1 MQYELINPIN
11 PNYSPLEQVLVN
23 RGIQYEDIPHYLN
36 LGEEDELSPSLL
48 ANIDDAVKLLVK
60 HLGKED
66 RHIHIQVDSDCDGY
80 TSSAFL
86 LNYLYDVYPSC
97 LSKISYSFHSGKIHG
112 INPALVPN
120 GTTLVIAP
128 DSSSNDY
135 DIHKELHEKG
145 IDVLVIDHH
154 LAEMISPDA
163 TVVNNQ
169 LCDYP
174 NKTLSGVGVVY
185 KVCERMDEILGE
197 LHAEKFIDLVM
208 LGLVADMMDIRNQE
222 TRYLI
227 KKGME
232 NVSNPFIVGMTQK
245 NEYSLKGQ
253 LTPIGVAFYI
263 VPLVNSI
270 TRVGTYEEKELLFK
284 SMLPWEASQ
293 LVPSTK
299 RGCKGQM
306 ETLLEQALRTC
317 TNVKNRQTKT
327 RDAGVEEIYA
337 IIERDRLLD
346 NKLLIVKL
354 AAGALDPGVT
364 GLIANELMS
373 EFQRPVLILSETTHE
388 GKKAWAGSARGYE
401 KSQLTDF
408 RQFCR
413 DSGFFYLCEGHA
425 NAWGAGILDENI
437 YDFIRWSNDKLK
449 DIEFSPSYRVDF
461 IYPANT
467 ARPQTILDLGDH
479 HELWGQN
486 MEEPLIAIENA
497 KVSKEMITLMS
508 RDKNPTLKIMLPT
521 GIACIKFRSSE
532 EEYQNLCSEN
542 GCVVLNIIGRPEV
555 NHYYNTITPQL
566 LITDYEVID
575 RQEYFF

>member
-346 NKLLIVKL
+346 NKL
-354 AAGALDPGVT
+354 
-364 GLIANELMS
+364 
-373 EFQRPVLILSETTHE
+373 
-388 GKKAWAGSARGYE
+388 
-401 KSQLTDF
+401 
-408 RQFCR
+408 
-413 DSGFFYLCEGHA
+413 
-425 NAWGAGILDENI
+425 
-437 YDFIRWSNDKLK
+437 
-449 DIEFSPSYRVDF
+449 
-461 IYPANT
+461 
-467 ARPQTILDLGDH
+467 
-479 HELWGQN
+479 
-486 MEEPLIAIENA
+486 
-497 KVSKEMITLMS
+497 
-508 RDKNPTLKIMLPT
+508 
-521 GIACIKFRSSE
+521 
-532 EEYQNLCSEN
+532 
-542 GCVVLNIIGRPEV
+542 
-555 NHYYNTITPQL
+555 
-566 LITDYEVID
+566 
-575 RQEYFF
+575 